1 MPLSQCCHHYDWP
14 IIVACFSF
22 SKALSSLSPGFLM
35 CIQTS
40 LCLMWPFPLPFHI
53 LQVPPIDVS
62 SLIMFSRLLRA
73 TGLRGRQGWSP
84 HWGAEGLRGPASA
97 DRGESWVA
105 TWGVQWW
112 PLWAGWLLKWKI
124 LRIWNKTADGFI
136 CLQEEEGSVVR
147 RVVFKRSGGARL
159 LGSQKKGSFNPSMS
173 CRSCKVRGMSK
184 GHAKGCADL
193 FSAT

>member
-1 MPLSQCCHHYDWP
+1 MIVQLLLLPLLLKNVVLNHSRLSDVHSDVTLFD
-14 IIVACFSF
+14 VA
-22 SKALSSLSPGFLM
+22 
-35 CIQTS
+35 
-40 LCLMWPFPLPFHI
+40 FPLPFHI

-62 SLIMFSRLLRA
+62 SLIMFSRLLWA
-73 TGLRGRQGWSP
+73 TGLRGREGRSP

-136 CLQEEEGSVVR
+136 CLHGKEGSVVR
-147 RVVFKRSGGARL
+147 RVVFRRNGGARL
-159 LGSQKKGSFNPSMS
+159 LGRQKK
-173 CRSCKVRGMSK
+173 RS
-184 GHAKGCADL
+184 L
-193 FSAT
+193 